1 MVRDLL
7 ILETFLN
14 NGMHRMGYEARARI
28 WNYLI
33 LIQLNLKEKLWLI
46 YQLSYGTV
54 RPLKYANDFKSKLQ
68 DCVL

>member
-1 MVRDLL
+1 
-7 ILETFLN
+7 
-14 NGMHRMGYEARARI
+14 MGYEARARI

-46 YQLSYGTV
+46 YQLSYGKV